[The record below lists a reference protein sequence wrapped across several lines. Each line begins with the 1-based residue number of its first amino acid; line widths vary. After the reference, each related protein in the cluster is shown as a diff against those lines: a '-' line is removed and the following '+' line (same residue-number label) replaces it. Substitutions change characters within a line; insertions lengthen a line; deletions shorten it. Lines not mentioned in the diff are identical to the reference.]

1 MKIPDGIPVSAARG
15 APQIMARPQPVYEP
29 PYPIFPQRSAEQ
41 TGEWTENAGF
51 GTERRTHRSL
61 VNLCLSVLFLFALSR
76 RLPFDEFQLSPAA
89 VYLNQ
94 RINRFENVLQ
104 TMSGTPNSGAPLA
117 SGTNSNSFVRDAS
130 SVWLRQCE
138 TELSRLGSRRVR
150 CVRAVG
156 APRKGGT
163 EGGQVRSGGPPA
175 V

>member
-1 MKIPDGIPVSAARG
+1 MAWQRTTTPRRTTVIGLKFLMEFRFPQHEELLRPWHARNPYMSPHIQYSRSG
-15 APQIMARPQPVYEP
+15 APNRQEN
-29 PYPIFPQRSAEQ
+29 
-41 TGEWTENAGF
+41 GLENAEF

-117 SGTNSNSFVRDAS
+117 SGTNSNS
-130 SVWLRQCE
+130 
-138 TELSRLGSRRVR
+138 
-150 CVRAVG
+150 
-156 APRKGGT
+156 
-163 EGGQVRSGGPPA
+163 
-175 V
+175 